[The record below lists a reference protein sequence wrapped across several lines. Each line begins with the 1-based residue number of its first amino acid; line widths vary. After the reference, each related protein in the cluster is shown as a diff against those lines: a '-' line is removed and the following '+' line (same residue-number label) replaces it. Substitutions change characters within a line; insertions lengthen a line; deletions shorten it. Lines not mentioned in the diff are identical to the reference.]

1 MIELIEEIE
10 KHKSKNNSNVC
21 EELIER
27 IKDYNIKSKEELL
40 THENSYFYE
49 NDLDKKI
56 DQKYKSYVLD
66 YTRLDNATNSD
77 IIKLKEY
84 EANMKKATN
93 NLEKCKYLI
102 LIYDYVGY
110 ELAFPYEA
118 YLLIVSD
125 NLN

>member
-1 MIELIEEIE
+1 MIDLIEEIE

-21 EELIER
+21 EDLIKR

-49 NDLDKKI
+49 TDLDKKI
-56 DQKYKSYVLD
+56 DQKYKSYILD

-77 IIKLKEY
+77 IIRLKEY
-84 EANMKKATN
+84 EENMKRVTN
-93 NLEKCKYLI
+93 SLEKCKYLI
-102 LIYDYVGY
+102 LIYDYIGY

-118 YLLIVSD
+118 YLLIISD

>member
-1 MIELIEEIE
+1 MSFSKTVKEDLI
-10 KHKSKNNSNVC
+10 K
-21 EELIER
+21 R

-49 NDLDKKI
+49 TDLDKKI
-56 DQKYKSYVLD
+56 DQKYKSYILD

-84 EANMKKATN
+84 EANMKRVTN
-93 NLEKCKYLI
+93 SLEKCKYLI
-102 LIYDYVGY
+102 LIYDYIGY

-118 YLLIVSD
+118 YLLIISD

>member
-84 EANMKKATN
+84 ESNMKKATN